1 MLGPGMFLKKNSATI
16 LTITAVAGVI
26 ATSIL
31 STKAAIK
38 ASRVLMHKE
47 EEKGGKLTLK
57 ETIVETWAIYIPT
70 VAIGASTIACVLGAN
85 ILNKRQQASLVSAYA
100 LINSSY
106 KEY

>member
-70 VAIGASTIACVLGAN
+70 VAIGVYTIACVLGAN

-106 KEY
+106 K